1 MEEIAIKWW
10 RSSKPES
17 GEAPRKPSRPEPP
30 AGSGPDPGGGRSP
43 EDERLLDRLAEFAVS
58 RRMTVPAIL
67 FLESVKP
74 LSFVGSQAL
83 YFFEP
88 MVRALFSVPEYERF
102 AALMERREN
111 IEVLLVKIEER
122 DEMARRAERERKAA
136 ERAARDAARKGKDSP

>member
-1 MEEIAIKWW
+1 V
-10 RSSKPES
+10 
-17 GEAPRKPSRPEPP
+17 PRTPSPP
-30 AGSGPDPGGGRSP
+30 AGAADARLSP

-74 LSFVGSQAL
+74 LSFLGSQAL

-88 MVRALFSVPEYERF
+88 MVRALFTVPEYERF

-111 IEVLLVKIEER
+111 IEVLLVKIETK
-122 DEMARRAERERKAA
+122 DESARRAEKERKAQ
-136 ERAARDAARKGKDSP
+136 ERAARDAARKGNP

>member
-1 MEEIAIKWW
+1 MDK
-10 RSSKPES
+10 
-17 GEAPRKPSRPEPP
+17 
-30 AGSGPDPGGGRSP
+30 
-43 EDERLLDRLAEFAVS
+43 LAEFAVS

-74 LSFVGSQAL
+74 LSFLGSQAL

-111 IEVLLVKIEER
+111 IEVLLVKIEGK
-122 DEMARRAERERKAA
+122 DESARLVERERKAQ
-136 ERAARDAARKGKDSP
+136 ERAARDASRKGKGSP